1 MALELFGLDSMALH
15 IIIITD
21 VLAYV
26 IWEWLIRSTL
36 YIQTIQTASIWKYL
50 SSKFIL
56 NERQCKV
63 QSKANKR
70 KCINWTWS
78 QK

>member
-1 MALELFGLDSMALH
+1 MSLELFGLVSMD

-36 YIQTIQTASIWKYL
+36 FIQAI
-50 SSKFIL
+50 
-56 NERQCKV
+56 
-63 QSKANKR
+63 
-70 KCINWTWS
+70 
-78 QK
+78 